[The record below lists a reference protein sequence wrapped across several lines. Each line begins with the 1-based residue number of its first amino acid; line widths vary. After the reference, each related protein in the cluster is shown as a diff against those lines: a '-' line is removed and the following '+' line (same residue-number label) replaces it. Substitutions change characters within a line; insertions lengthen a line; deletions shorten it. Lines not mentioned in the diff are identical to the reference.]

1 MKHLFTPE
9 GQRALL
15 ATMRARPLL
24 AFDFDGTLAP
34 IVSHP
39 DNARIPPDVA
49 DKLLQL
55 SGRLPTAIV
64 TGRSVADVRVR
75 LGFEPHCVVGS
86 HGAEDGLDAAAADR
100 RTRRLDPFR
109 QRLAARHAQLVALG
123 VHVEDKGQSIAL
135 HYRQAQPRQRAI
147 SAIRDLTAAADNG
160 LRVFSGKM
168 VENVVSADS
177 PDKADAV
184 LAMAARF
191 QARGVVFAGDDVND
205 EPVFVAAPQSWLTV
219 RIGRDVEDSAARYFL
234 DSPAQVATWLQQML
248 RILDEL
254 PAMDAR

>member
-34 IVSHP
+34 IVLHP
-39 DNARIPPDVA
+39 DNARIPPGVA
-49 DKLLQL
+49 DKLRRLA
-55 SGRLPTAIV
+55 GRLPTAIV

-75 LGFEPHCVVGS
+75 LGFEPHFVVGN
-86 HGAEDGLDAAAADR
+86 HGAEDGLEAAAAAGR
-100 RTRRLDPFR
+100 ARRLDAFR
-109 QRLAARHAQLVALG
+109 RRLAARRDELDALG

-135 HYRQAQPRQRAI
+135 HYRQARPRQRAI
-147 SAIRDLTAAADNG
+147 AAVRDLTAAADDAV
-160 LRVFSGKM
+160 RVFSGKM
-168 VENVVSADS
+168 VENVASADS

-184 LAMAARF
+184 LAMAARL
-191 QARGVVFAGDDVND
+191 QARSVVFAGDDVND
-205 EPVFVAAPQSWLTV
+205 EPVFVAAPQGWLTV